1 MKWHHRLSRA
11 YWLWIRAKRYP
22 QYARQLGSDPPI
34 RDQLDLAM
42 DLLWPL
48 ARRVFLMHRVDELPY
63 GVIAIAVDVEVAT
76 VERCVADALLS
87 VRMVRREFERTPDL
101 KCYRVDV
108 TPHLFEY
115 EIFRG

>member
-11 YWLWIRAKRYP
+11 YWLWIRVKRYP

-34 RDQLDLAM
+34 LDQLDLAM
-42 DLLWPL
+42 DLLWPF

-63 GVIAIAVDVEVAT
+63 GVIAIAIAVDADVAT

-87 VRMVRREFERTPDL
+87 VRMVRREFE
-101 KCYRVDV
+101 
-108 TPHLFEY
+108 
-115 EIFRG
+115 

>member
-34 RDQLDLAM
+34 LDQLDLAM

-76 VERCVADALLS
+76 VERCVADALWS
-87 VRMVRREFERTPDL
+87 VRMVRREFERTA
-101 KCYRVDV
+101 
-108 TPHLFEY
+108 
-115 EIFRG
+115 

>member
-1 MKWHHRLSRA
+1 MKWDHRLSRA

-22 QYARQLGSDPPI
+22 QYARRLGSDPPI
-34 RDQLDLAM
+34 LDQLDLAM

-76 VERCVADALLS
+76 VERCVADALWS
-87 VRMVRREFERTPDL
+87 VRMVRREFERTA
-101 KCYRVDV
+101 
-108 TPHLFEY
+108 
-115 EIFRG
+115 

>member
-1 MKWHHRLSRA
+1 MKWDHRLSRA

-22 QYARQLGSDPPI
+22 QYARRLGSDPPI
-34 RDQLDLAM
+34 LDQLDLAM

-63 GVIAIAVDVEVAT
+63 GVIAIAADVDVAT

-87 VRMVRREFERTPDL
+87 VRMVRREFERTA
-101 KCYRVDV
+101 
-108 TPHLFEY
+108 
-115 EIFRG
+115 

>member
-1 MKWHHRLSRA
+1 MKWDHRLSRA

-22 QYARQLGSDPPI
+22 QYVRRLGSDPPI
-34 RDQLDLAM
+34 LDQLDLAM

-76 VERCVADALLS
+76 VERCVADALWS
-87 VRMVRREFERTPDL
+87 VRMVRREFERTA
-101 KCYRVDV
+101 
-108 TPHLFEY
+108 
-115 EIFRG
+115 

>member
-1 MKWHHRLSRA
+1 MKWDHRLSRA

-22 QYARQLGSDPPI
+22 QYARRLGSDPPI
-34 RDQLDLAM
+34 LDQLDLAM

-63 GVIAIAVDVEVAT
+63 GVIAIAVDVDVAT

-87 VRMVRREFERTPDL
+87 VRMVRREFERTA
-101 KCYRVDV
+101 
-108 TPHLFEY
+108 
-115 EIFRG
+115 

>member
-1 MKWHHRLSRA
+1 MKWDHRLSRA

-22 QYARQLGSDPPI
+22 QYARRLGSDPPI
-34 RDQLDLAM
+34 FDQLDLAM

-63 GVIAIAVDVEVAT
+63 GVIAIAVDVDVAT

-87 VRMVRREFERTPDL
+87 VRMVRREFERTS
-101 KCYRVDV
+101 
-108 TPHLFEY
+108 
-115 EIFRG
+115 